1 MIGIKD
7 RELVFP
13 GRLLGDGIRGGANS
27 LREGNKIFS
36 SVQGMAR
43 VKGSSVDVIPSKGG
57 YLPKQ
62 LDVIIGIISK
72 VLRNR
77 WLVDINST
85 CLATM
90 RSEEATRDA
99 LNSDLSKYFRVGDL
113 ISAKISRVDEVNSSQ
128 LIRPWK
134 LEAGLII
141 EVNPKRIPRVV
152 GKKRS
157 MLTMIKEK
165 TGCKIVVGQNGR
177 IWLKG
182 NNLNIAIKAIRKIER
197 EAQTQGLT
205 DRIERFLSNDLLS
218 DGDKNEEGRK
228 D

>member
-1 MIGIKD
+1 MIEIKD

-27 LREGNKIFS
+27 FREGNKAFA
-36 SVQGMAR
+36 SVQGMVR
-43 VKGSSVDVIPSKGG
+43 VKGNSIDVIPSKGG

-62 LDVIIGIISK
+62 LDVIIGTVSG

-77 WLVDINST
+77 WIVDINST

-90 RSEEATRDA
+90 RGEEATRDVM
-99 LNSDLSKYFRVGDL
+99 NSDLSRYFKVGDL
-113 ISAKISRVDEVNSSQ
+113 ISAKISHVDEVNSSQ
-128 LIRPWK
+128 IIRPWK
-134 LEAGLII
+134 LEDGLII

-182 NNLNIAIKAIRKIER
+182 SNIDVAIKAIRKIER

-205 DRIERFLSNDLLS
+205 DRIEKFLSNELRS
-218 DGDKNEEGRK
+218 TGDKNEEK
-228 D
+228 